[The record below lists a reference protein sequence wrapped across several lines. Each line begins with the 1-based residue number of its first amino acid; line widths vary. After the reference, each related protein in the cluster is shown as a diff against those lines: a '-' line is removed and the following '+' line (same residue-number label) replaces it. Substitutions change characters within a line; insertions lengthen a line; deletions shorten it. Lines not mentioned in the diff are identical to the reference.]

1 MDSNINVLVNA
12 KDSYTNQL
20 KSILTPQLYEKLVSI
35 FDDAKNYQKSN
46 NILT

>member
-20 KSILTPQLYEKLVSI
+20 KSILTPPKYTELSFESPAPPSSDFL
-35 FDDAKNYQKSN
+35 
-46 NILT
+46 